1 MANSLTSGSWWTD
14 LVNQGSDFFNGIN
27 GTAQAQ
33 ANQINLM
40 NTLAGRNTIPT
51 AGIPLVNG
59 TTFNNALANGQVNN
73 LLQNWSNQQA
83 QFNGLNQ
90 YKGPTSSL
98 DPIASNTTAPATAV
112 PSTLANA
119 GALLNG
125 LWSVYSGIA
134 GMRQNNKRFKS
145 DMESAQLQRS
155 IAREQMDIMRK
166 EYNRLNAQRAATSRA
181 YGG

>member
-14 LVNQGSDFFNGIN
+14 LINQGTDFFNGIN

-51 AGIPLVNG
+51 AGLPLANG
-59 TTFNNALANGQVNN
+59 TTFNGVLPNGQTQS

-98 DPIASNTTAPATAV
+98 DNVTPSTTAPSAV

-125 LWSVYSGIA
+125 LWTVYSGIA

>member
-14 LVNQGSDFFNGIN
+14 LVNQGTDFFNGIN

-51 AGIPLVNG
+51 AGIPLANG
-59 TTFNNALANGQVNN
+59 TTFNGVLPNGQTQS

-98 DPIASNTTAPATAV
+98 DNVTPSTTAPSAV
-112 PSTLANA
+112 PSTLANT

-125 LWSVYSGIA
+125 LWTVYSGIA